1 MAVPLRLNVFKGGTL
16 VASKDFERDI
26 IKIGRLASAHLFV
39 DDDKVSRIHSVIEVS
54 ADGSLSIIDM
64 GSVEGTY
71 LNGKKVNKAPV
82 SYGDEIKLGS
92 TTIRLENPA
101 AAAAVNLAAAAASTA
116 PAPRA
121 PTSPEV
127 PVATGLAQAAAAP
140 APTLVAAAPV
150 APAPVAAP
158 VPVQVA
164 APAPAPVAPVQVAAP
179 APVAPAPVQVAAPVA
194 VAPAE
199 AEPAVEAPVPRV
211 RRVQRKSNGPQGVG
225 LHFLWG
231 DQRVGEFFIAP
242 GSKRSFFVGSAANV
256 DFVMGDSKLGAPRF
270 EVLRTDGQSFT
281 VLFSGKMAGEL
292 TRRGETLDLQAV
304 IESGKASHEGESYA
318 LTLEPEDFLQ
328 VDLGGITL
336 EAHFQPV
343 PRRVLVPFGES
354 VDFTVVNIFLVA
366 FFLAA
371 LFVIS
376 AQSEAAS
383 VDLTD
388 ELGGNNALIAKLI
401 VKPPEVQKNKL
412 LEKLNQ
418 QKKEQAEKK
427 AARKKESDALKQ
439 VVQSKDKP
447 APNQPSKK
455 DQAKALAQKI
465 FGGKGGAAAIFGG
478 GGLGGDLKNAMGNM
492 LGARGGGPGLGL
504 PGLRGGGGVS
514 GGGETLGIG
523 GIGTKGRAGGSA
535 GYGSGV
541 GGLGGKASVEVGID
555 ASDATITGSLDKELI
570 RQVINRNK
578 SQIRYCYESQLN
590 RFPNLSGKVA
600 VNFVINTEGKVVS
613 SKVAQSTANNAEL
626 EQCLVSRVR
635 TWEFPKPKGGGMVVV
650 TYPFVFRPSGE

>member
-1 MAVPLRLNVFKGGTL
+1 MAVPLRLNVFKGETL

-82 SYGDEIKLGS
+82 TFGDEIKLGS
-92 TTIRLENPA
+92 TLIRLENPA
-101 AAAAVNLAAAAASTA
+101 AAAAANLAAAAASAA

-127 PVATGLAQAAAAP
+127 PVAAGLAQAAVAS
-140 APTLVAAAPV
+140 APTLVTAAPV
-150 APAPVAAP
+150 APVPAPA
-158 VPVQVA
+158 QVA
-164 APAPAPVAPVQVAAP
+164 AVAPAPVPTPVPVA
-179 APVAPAPVQVAAPVA
+179 APAPVQVAAAAPVA
-194 VAPAE
+194 AAVD
-199 AEPAVEAPVPRV
+199 EPAAEAPVPRV
-211 RRVQRKSNGPQGVG
+211 RRVSRSKSSGPLGVG

-231 DQRVGEFFIAP
+231 DQRVGEFFISP
-242 GSKRSFFVGSAANV
+242 GRKRSFSVGSAAGV
-256 DFVMGDSKLGAPRF
+256 DFVMGDSKLGTPRF

-281 VLFSGKMAGEL
+281 VLFSGKMTGEL
-292 TRRGETLDLQAV
+292 TRRGETLDLRAV

-318 LTLEPEDFLQ
+318 LTLEADDFFQ

-336 EAHFQPV
+336 EAHFQPK
-343 PRRVLVPFGES
+343 PKRVVVPFGES
-354 VDFTVVNIFLVA
+354 VDFTVINIFLVA

-376 AQSEAAS
+376 AQSEAAG
-383 VDLTD
+383 VNLTD

-427 AARKKESDALKQ
+427 AARKKDSDVLKQ
-439 VVQSKDKP
+439 VVQAKDKP

-492 LGARGGGPGLGL
+492 LGARGGPGLGL